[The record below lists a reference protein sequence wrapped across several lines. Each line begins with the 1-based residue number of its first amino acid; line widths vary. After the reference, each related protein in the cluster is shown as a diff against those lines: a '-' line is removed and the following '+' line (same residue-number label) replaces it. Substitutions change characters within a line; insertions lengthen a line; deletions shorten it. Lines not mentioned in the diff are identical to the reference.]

1 MLQTDTSQSRFFDG
15 LPVACYACDR
25 SGAIIGFNLKAVELW
40 GRVPDPTDRFTG
52 AHRLYDAAGNPIVQ
66 DATPTAFVVRWG
78 LANKNQ
84 ELTIERPDGKRITV
98 LSNVA
103 PLLDEDGETVGALDV
118 LQDITD
124 RRWSEDARRVAE
136 RLRAAARLA
145 AEVAQQMKPTLLS
158 MADLLERL
166 SSDETLSERAREYA
180 ELARQELSQFD
191 KLAKHMAHLSG
202 AA

>member
-1 MLQTDTSQSRFFDG
+1 MLQTDSSHSRLFEG

-25 SGAIIGFNLKAVELW
+25 SGAIVGFNQKAVELW
-40 GRVPDPTDRFTG
+40 GRVPEISDRFTG
-52 AHRLYDAAGNPIVQ
+52 AHRIYDASGNPLAH
-66 DATPTAFVVRWG
+66 DATPTAFLLRCG
-78 LANKNQ
+78 LAHRNQ
-84 ELTIERPDGKRITV
+84 ELTIEQPEGKRITV

-103 PLLDEDGETVGALDV
+103 PLFGDSGETVGAVDV
-118 LQDITD
+118 LHDITD

-136 RLRAAARLA
+136 RLRTAARLA

-158 MADLLERL
+158 MAGLLERL
-166 SSDETLSERAREYA
+166 STDESLSQQARGYA

-191 KLAKHMAHLSG
+191 KLARHMAHLSG